1 MSHKKHT
8 KITLKHTPKWPKMA
22 PFWSL
27 GATLEPWRHQGHK
40 MCTNL
45 APKGPPKRPIWS
57 PMGTLKANR
66 SSKFDSKYCKSMDSK
81 TQHEKVTI
89 QDPPKPQKVSFY
101 RNKTYVFKD
110 PPDPEKVTKMT
121 PKGTPNACP
130 EAMEI
135 DLLAKKLRSERVQGP
150 QGRPWSKKEGPKG
163 PAAAMEE

>member
-27 GATLEPWRHQGHK
+27 GATLEPWCHQGHK

-66 SSKFDSKYCKSMDSK
+66 SSKFDSKYCKSKDSK

-101 RNKTYVFKD
+101 LSKTDVFKD
-110 PPDPEKVTKMT
+110 PPYPEKVTKMT
-121 PKGTPNACP
+121 PKGTPNGSQ
-130 EAMEI
+130 I
-135 DLLAKKLRSERVQGP
+135 DPNS
-150 QGRPWSKKEGPKG
+150 PKG
-163 PAAAMEE
+163 PSRASPNPSRTRTRNKDPKKTKKKKLS

>member
-45 APKGPPKRPIWS
+45 APKGPRKRPIWS
-57 PMGTLKANR
+57 PMGTPKANR

-89 QDPPKPQKVSFY
+89 QDPPKPQKVAFY
-101 RNKTYVFKD
+101 YNKTHVFKD
-110 PPDPEKVTKMT
+110 PPCLENITKMT
-121 PKGTPNACP
+121 PKCSPNGSKIDPRLSKWPPRAYKKTP
-130 EAMEI
+130 
-135 DLLAKKLRSERVQGP
+135 KKPTQKKTP
-150 QGRPWSKKEGPKG
+150 KKSKK
-163 PAAAMEE
+163 

>member
-27 GATLEPWRHQGHK
+27 GATLEPWCHQGHK

-101 RNKTYVFKD
+101 LSKTDVFKD
-110 PPDPEKVTKMT
+110 PPYPEKVTKMR
-121 PKGTPNACP
+121 PKGIPNGSQIDPNCHQRAP
-130 EAMEI
+130 EASKRAHIKRTQEKVQ
-135 DLLAKKLRSERVQGP
+135 KKWQ
-150 QGRPWSKKEGPKG
+150 K
-163 PAAAMEE
+163 